1 MSERSGFFDA
11 QLTENG
17 SYDRAYQALDF
28 AKLFSLFFRNGVFI
42 SPISN
47 LQVIAK
53 DGLTVTIKAGQAFID
68 GYWYELTE
76 DMDITLS
83 PNETAYESLCVIACQ
98 LNKAERKISLVKKE
112 GVSSS
117 LPVNNGTVHELVLA
131 QVAVGVGSATVSDS
145 NITDLREDSTYCG
158 FVKGTVDEIDTTDL
172 FRQFNTQFNEW
183 FDGVKGILDEDTAGN
198 LLGKITELQTQ
209 VNNLP
214 VIYSGVSDPDNS
226 IGKDGDIYIK
236 IIE

>member
-17 SYDRAYQALDF
+17 GYDRAYQALDF

-42 SPISN
+42 NPASN

-53 DGLTVTIKAGQAFID
+53 EGLTVTVQAGQAFID

-76 DMDITLS
+76 DMDITLN
-83 PNETAYESLCVIACQ
+83 PNETAYESLCIIACQ
-98 LNKAERKISLVKKE
+98 LNKAERKISLIKKE
-112 GVSSS
+112 RVSSS

-131 QVAVGVGSATVSDS
+131 QIALGVGSATVSDS
-145 NITDLREDSTYCG
+145 NITDLREDNTHCG

-183 FDGVKGILDEDTAGN
+183 FDGIKGILDEDTAGN
-198 LLGKITELQTQ
+198 LLNKITELQNK
-209 VNNLP
+209 VDGMP
-214 VIYSGVSDPDNS
+214 VIYSGTGKPDNS
-226 IGKDGDIYIK
+226 IGKDGDIYIQ
-236 IIE
+236 IVG

>member
-11 QLTENG
+11 QLTESGN
-17 SYDRAYQALDF
+17 YDRTYQALDF

-42 SPISN
+42 SPSSN
-47 LQVIAK
+47 LQVVAK
-53 DGLTVTIKAGQAFID
+53 ESLTVTVKAGQAFID

-76 DMDITLS
+76 DMDITLN
-83 PNETAYESLCVIACQ
+83 PNETAYETLCVIACQ

-112 GVSSS
+112 NVSSS
-117 LPVNNGTVHELVLA
+117 LPANNGTVHELVLA
-131 QVAVGVGSATVSDS
+131 QISLGVGSATISDS
-145 NITDLREDSTYCG
+145 NIVDLRSASAYCG

-172 FRQFNTQFNEW
+172 FLQFTTQFNEW
-183 FDGVKGILDEDTAGN
+183 FDGVKEVLDEDTAGN
-198 LLGKITELQTQ
+198 LLGKITELQSQ

-214 VIYSGVSDPDNS
+214 VVHSGTADPDDS